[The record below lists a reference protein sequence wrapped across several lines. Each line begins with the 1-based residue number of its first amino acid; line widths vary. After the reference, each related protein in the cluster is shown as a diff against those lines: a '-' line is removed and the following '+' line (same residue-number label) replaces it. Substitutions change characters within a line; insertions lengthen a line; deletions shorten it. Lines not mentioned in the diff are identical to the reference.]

1 MACKSRAGSSPA
13 LPTNFMKGYIM
24 NKEGNK
30 GEDIGTIIF
39 TALMVIVLLAVNIG
53 VPVLVILAL
62 WKYVF
67 G

>member
-1 MACKSRAGSSPA
+1 
-13 LPTNFMKGYIM
+13 M